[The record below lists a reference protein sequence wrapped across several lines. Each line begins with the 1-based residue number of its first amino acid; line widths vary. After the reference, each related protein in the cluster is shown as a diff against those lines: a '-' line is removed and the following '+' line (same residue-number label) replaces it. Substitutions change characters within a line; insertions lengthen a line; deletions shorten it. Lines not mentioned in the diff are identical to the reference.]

1 MATETTS
8 QASADQEEVVAL
20 TQLTVIID
28 RGADIKLPTTIYEYE
43 LPILQAIYGE
53 DLVAVVDEDDVE
65 VPAFTANEA
74 HDALRRKY
82 AQNIDAVLS
91 VFPRPSA
98 LAKSSGLDVE
108 EDASKGKLQQSAVM
122 DHKKATKK
130 TAAKK
135 TAASK

>member
-8 QASADQEEVVAL
+8 QAPTDQEEVVAL

-91 VFPRPSA
+91 VFPRPAS
-98 LAKSSGLDVE
+98 LAKASGLDVE

>member
-8 QASADQEEVVAL
+8 QAAADQEEVVAL

-91 VFPRPSA
+91 VFPRPSS
-98 LAKSSGLDVE
+98 LAKASGLDVE